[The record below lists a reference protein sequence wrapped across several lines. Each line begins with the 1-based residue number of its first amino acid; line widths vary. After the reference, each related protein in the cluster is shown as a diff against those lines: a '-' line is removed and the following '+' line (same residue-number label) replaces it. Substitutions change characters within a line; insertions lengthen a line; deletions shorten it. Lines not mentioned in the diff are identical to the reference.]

1 MSLSTFI
8 FLCVINILLSTEV
21 PFIFI
26 VQEVVRNQVLALETD
41 LMDENKKFIYALDRV
56 KKYTEARQ
64 EIERKQDM
72 QYQREM

>member
-1 MSLSTFI
+1 M
-8 FLCVINILLSTEV
+8 INILLSTEV

-41 LMDENKKFIYALDRV
+41 LMDENKKFIYGLDRV

>member
-41 LMDENKKFIYALDRV
+41 LMDENKKFSYALDRV